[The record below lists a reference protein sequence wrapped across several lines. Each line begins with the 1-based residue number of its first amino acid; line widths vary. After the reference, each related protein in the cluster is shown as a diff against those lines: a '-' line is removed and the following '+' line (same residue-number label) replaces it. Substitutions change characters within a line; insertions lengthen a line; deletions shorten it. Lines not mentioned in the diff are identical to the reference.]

1 MRALIVCSVLLF
13 SVLGGNAQVNPEKAL
28 KEQSVKESKGI
39 DFFKGTFQEAMAE
52 SAKTGKPIF
61 MDAYAE
67 WCGPCKLMDK
77 KVFSQSKAGEFF
89 NANFINIKM
98 DMEKGE
104 GVDLSKKL
112 GVKAYPTFFIL
123 NSEGTVKVNAL
134 GYMDV
139 DRLIEFGKSGL

>member
-1 MRALIVCSVLLF
+1 MRGFVVCIMLLF
-13 SVLGGNAQVNPEKAL
+13 CVLNSNSQVKAEKAP
-28 KEQSVKESKGI
+28 KGEIVKESKGI
-39 DFFKGTFQEAMAE
+39 QFFKGTFQEALTE
-52 SAKTGKPIF
+52 SVKTGKPIF

-77 KVFSQSKAGEFF
+77 KVFSQFKAGEFF

-104 GVDLSKKL
+104 GIDLAKKL

-123 NSEGTVKVNAL
+123 NSEGTVKVNTL

-139 DRLIEFGKSGL
+139 DRLIEFGKTGL